1 MFDNKV
7 LPPGAGPISPSN
19 DPQIRNEGDL
29 KRVWYLD
36 QIFNPDIHPLKDIAK
51 YVVPLEGELVHDTA
65 NHRILEV
72 SHVDR
77 YATWKTTFVN
87 YFLLPEKDESDY
99 DLFPSHEYGFLQG
112 ELALMVDYS
121 VRPPVARVDSNAVAP
136 NAAYGLVY
144 LGAIVGEKGKI
155 ISATYT
161 GQDFISNKVP
171 VSPVVYDNLE
181 NRVIVGADSFS
192 VQLNEAALPNGTR
205 CTLVYYD
212 TAGRP
217 IPPTYPLVVQQCAYL
232 RDHQLDQRYVKS
244 IELVSPWFTNST
256 KPNTMFV
263 PVNLPLTAVEFRAIV
278 HYNDGSSEELPV
290 NSYNGNNG
298 FSLIGVDQY
307 KPTTPGQVS
316 DALVLTY
323 AFKEHEQALIAQP
336 GSPRHISVSYE
347 IVATPSQGA
356 YSPRIY
362 TYPYW
367 DPAVGYK
374 LKHYLT
380 DLDRKYCRD
389 VTDIVTLNEASPVFE
404 GKKMGEEQPMIFN
417 LNMRDVSASY
427 EPWAFIQ
434 YTTITLYNP
443 TTSPGRKW
451 DVRHSYSR
459 PPFNNMVLEF
469 VPQSGG
475 GALAK
480 FVGATT
486 VQEFLDKGYWVFE
499 PIYDPRQEVK
509 APAPTHFD
517 LIKQD
522 NTVVTGIP
530 IASWNNVPT
539 STLGLN
545 NGGTLYIRWVRRD
558 ETGAELQLGVS
569 ATVTSQVSA
578 LSK

>member
-1 MFDNKV
+1 MFDTKPI
-7 LPPGAGPISPSN
+7 PPGGSGQVPSN

-36 QIFNPDIHPLKDIAK
+36 QIFNPDIHPLSDLPLYI
-51 YVVPLEGELVHDTA
+51 VPLEGELVHDVP

-112 ELALMVDYS
+112 ELALAIDYS

-136 NAAYGLVY
+136 NAAYGMIY
-144 LGAIVGEKGKI
+144 LGAIIGEKGKI
-155 ISATYT
+155 ISAVYA
-161 GQDFISNKVP
+161 GQDFIDNKIP

-181 NRVIVGADSFS
+181 NKVIVGADSFS

-217 IPPTYPLVVQQCAYL
+217 IPPTYPLVVQHCAYL
-232 RDHQLDQRYVKS
+232 RDHQLDRRYVKS
-244 IELVSPWFTNST
+244 IELLAPWFTNST

-263 PVNLPLTAVEFRAIV
+263 PVNLPLVAVEFRAVV
-278 HYNDGSSEELPV
+278 HYNDGSSEEMPV
-290 NSYNGNNG
+290 NSFNGNNG

-307 KPTTPGQVS
+307 KPTTPGQIS

-323 AFKEHEQALIAQP
+323 AFKENEQALIAQP
-336 GSPRHISVSYE
+336 GAPNFMSASYE

-367 DPAVGYK
+367 DPAVGYR

-389 VTDIVTLNEASPVFE
+389 VTDQVTLNEASPVFE
-404 GKKMGEEQPMIFN
+404 GMKFGEEQPLIFN

-427 EPWAFIQ
+427 EPWSFIQ
-434 YTTITLYNP
+434 YTTITLYNAA
-443 TTSPGRKW
+443 TAVGRKW

-459 PPFNNMVLEF
+459 PPFNNMTVEF
-469 VPQSGG
+469 YPQVGG
-475 GALAK
+475 GNVARFAD
-480 FVGATT
+480 
-486 VQEFLDKGYWVFE
+486 VQGVAGFLDKGYWAFE
-499 PIYDPRQEVK
+499 PIYDPRTEVK
-509 APAPTHFD
+509 APTPTHFD
-517 LIKQD
+517 LIKVD
-522 NTVVTGIP
+522 GTTRTAIP
-530 IASWNNVPT
+530 IDSFY
-539 STLGLN
+539 TLPITDLPLATGD
-545 NGGTLYIRWVRRD
+545 TLYIRWVRRD
-558 ETGAELQLGVS
+558 QTGAELQLGVS
-569 ATVTSQVSA
+569 ASVVRQIA
-578 LSK
+578 NPG